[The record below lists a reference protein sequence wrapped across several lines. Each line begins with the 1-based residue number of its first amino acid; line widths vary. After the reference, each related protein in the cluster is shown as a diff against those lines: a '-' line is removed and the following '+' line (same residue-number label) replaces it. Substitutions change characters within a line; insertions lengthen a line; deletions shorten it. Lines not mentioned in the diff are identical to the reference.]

1 MFSDRRS
8 CYEGARRCE
17 SLTGGFEGDS
27 SAHLLGKAASHPEL
41 LSLSRAKKKV
51 WVSVLAQEII
61 SSFNIWLPDVLSKK
75 EMRKDKAGMSKQ
87 PGSLKWEVED
97 RLTLGRR
104 MNV

>member
-1 MFSDRRS
+1 M
-8 CYEGARRCE
+8 
-17 SLTGGFEGDS
+17 
-27 SAHLLGKAASHPEL
+27 
-41 LSLSRAKKKV
+41 
-51 WVSVLAQEII
+51 SVLAQEII
-61 SSFNIWLPDVLSKK
+61 SSFNIRLPDVLSKK